1 MNPLTSRTFAE
12 DESTPTSA
20 ISRAVE
26 KFVKAWRS
34 GECPRADDF
43 LSRHP
48 EFGDDDAIRL
58 IFEEA
63 CIRRELGESS
73 VTEDILRRFPAHRD
87 QLVMLLECDR
97 IMRGSPTVVFPEAG
111 DRLGDFR
118 LDMEI
123 GRGATGRTYLA
134 SQVSLADRP
143 VVLKVT
149 PIGHDEHL
157 SLARLRHMHIVPLYF
172 EQEFPDRFLRVLGMP
187 YLGGTTLAR
196 VLETSSGIP
205 FSRRSGRGILDAIDR
220 YTHSY
225 RLETIVDGP
234 FRAFLRRE
242 KYTRAICWIGACLA
256 DALQY
261 AHDRN
266 LVHLDIKPS
275 NVLLAGDGRPLLLD
289 FHLARAP
296 IGRGFPSPERLG
308 GTIGY
313 MSPEQSEAIRSIE
326 RGDEVITTG
335 VDGRSDIFSLGVLLY
350 EALSGCSPSVRGGVF
365 RSLRREN
372 PEVSTGLSD
381 IIRKCLAENPDDR
394 YSDAGALARDLR
406 RHISDQSLQGV
417 ANRSVVERWTK
428 RLRRPGGIA
437 SVLLRLTVVAA
448 VVAAGVW
455 GVIRY
460 RQWNREIVAA
470 VAESRKELRAHRYDE
485 AEIALRRGL
494 ELTAM
499 LPEEDW
505 RKQDIRRRLN
515 RVAGER
521 AAERLHDLVDRLR
534 FRIDFITPESA
545 EFQSLLRRGTE
556 IWSTRGLFIPLT
568 RDPLR
573 TELQRRIRTDFQDFA
588 AIWADVAA
596 RSRRVEGSDTNIRD
610 ALRILIDARDLFGAS
625 PALIRDI
632 QRYRRSLGET
642 AEEHDPPS
650 APQTAWEHFDL
661 GRSYFR
667 SGDYA
672 SAERS
677 FQKSVDLNPR
687 EFWPQFYWGICAY
700 RESHYHDSVTALG
713 ACIALSPA
721 AECYHNR
728 AKAHEA
734 LGATDRAFFD
744 YSKALEINPNLAEAS
759 LNRGVIHFH
768 EGRLDNAIVDLELA
782 RRTAS
787 DPETRGI
794 IDYNLAL
801 THLARHDTAA
811 AKKYLESAI
820 ALGDADARSLVDRL
834 EKSRPPASSS
844 SPP

>member
-1 MNPLTSRTFAE
+1 MNPQAKRSFDE
-12 DESTPTSA
+12 DAPTTTSA
-20 ISRAVE
+20 ISREVE
-26 KFVKAWRS
+26 LFAQAWRN

-43 LSRHP
+43 LSRRP
-48 EFGDDDAIRL
+48 DFGEDDAIRL
-58 IFEEA
+58 IYEEA

-73 VTEDILRRFPAHRD
+73 VTDEILARFPEHRD

-97 IMRGSPTVVFPEAG
+97 IMRGPPSVVFPETR

-118 LDMEI
+118 LDAEI

-196 VLETSSGIP
+196 VLDASSLIP
-205 FSRRSGRGILDAIDR
+205 VSRRSGRGMLEAIDR
-220 YTHSY
+220 YTLSH
-225 RLETIVDGP
+225 RLETAADGP
-234 FRAFLRRE
+234 FRAFLKRE
-242 KYTRAICWIGACLA
+242 TYTRAICWIGACLA

-296 IGRGFPSPERLG
+296 IGRGLPSPERLG

-313 MSPEQSEAIRSIE
+313 MSPEQSEAIRSLE
-326 RGDEVITTG
+326 RGDEVVTAA
-335 VDGRSDIFSLGVLLY
+335 VDGRSDIFSLGVLLD
-350 EALSGCSPSVRGGVF
+350 EALSGVSPSVRGAAS

-381 IIRKCLAENPDDR
+381 IIRKCLEENPDDR
-394 YSDAGALARDLR
+394 YADAGALARDLR
-406 RHISDQSLQGV
+406 RHLSDQSLQGV
-417 ANRSVVERWTK
+417 ANRSVIERWKK

-437 SVLLRLTVVAA
+437 SMLLRLTVVGAI
-448 VVAAGVW
+448 VAATAWSVL
-455 GVIRY
+455 RY

-485 AEIALRRGL
+485 AELALRRGL

-521 AAERLHDLVDRLR
+521 AAERLHALVDRLR
-534 FRIDFITPESA
+534 FRIDLIAPESA
-545 EFQSLLRRGTE
+545 EFQSLLHRGAE
-556 IWSTRGLFIPLT
+556 IWSSRGLFTPLT
-568 RDPLR
+568 REPLR
-573 TELQRRIRTDFQDFA
+573 TELERRIQTDFQDFA

-596 RSRRVEGSDTNIRD
+596 RSRRVEGADAGLRD
-610 ALRILIDARDLFGAS
+610 ALRILLDAKDQFGAS

-632 QRYRRSLGET
+632 QKYQRALGET
-642 AEEHDPPS
+642 AEGQKPP
-650 APQTAWEHFDL
+650 APPQTAWEHFDL
-661 GRSYFR
+661 GGSYFR

-672 SAERS
+672 QAERA
-677 FQKSVDLNPR
+677 FRKSVDLKPE

-700 RESHYHDSVTALG
+700 RERHYHDSVTALG
-713 ACIALSPA
+713 ACIALSPS

-734 LGATDRAFFD
+734 LGAIDRALFD
-744 YSKALEINPNLAEAS
+744 YSRALEINPNLAEAS

-768 EGRLDNAIVDLELA
+768 EGQLENAIADLERA
-782 RRTAS
+782 RRTAA
-787 DPETRGI
+787 DPKTHGI
-794 IDYNLAL
+794 IEYNLAL

-811 AKKYLESAI
+811 AKTCLESAF
-820 ALGDADARSLVDRL
+820 AFGDADARTLLDRL
-834 EKSRPPASSS
+834 EQ
-844 SPP
+844 SPRTAPSNSVP